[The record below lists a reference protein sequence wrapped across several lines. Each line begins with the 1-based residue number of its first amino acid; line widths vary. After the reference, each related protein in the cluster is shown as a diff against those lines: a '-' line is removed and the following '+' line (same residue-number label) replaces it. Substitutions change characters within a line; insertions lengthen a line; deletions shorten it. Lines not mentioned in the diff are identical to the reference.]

1 MKGLL
6 HKNAKVYMA
15 SRNRM
20 KADEAIAE
28 LKNETGNEALF
39 LELDLADLN
48 SVKRAVEEFGRCTR
62 HFSINTQC

>member
-6 HKNAKVYMA
+6 RKNAKVYMA

-48 SVKRAVEEFGRCTR
+48 SVQCAVEEFRR
-62 HFSINTQC
+62 YIRQI

>member
-1 MKGLL
+1 MKRLL
-6 HKNAKVYMA
+6 RKNAKVYMA
-15 SRNRM
+15 SRNKA

-48 SVKRAVEEFGRCTR
+48 SVKRAVEEFRR
-62 HFSINTQC
+62 YIRQF